1 MSEKNK
7 YIYLFLHIPKTAGHT
22 LKYHIIKNLR
32 NNEYLELSYD
42 VLGIDPS
49 NPPLECKY
57 YKEAAFN
64 YLSSMSRDKR
74 SKIKIVFGHLL
85 PYGIHELFDKEPR
98 YFTFIRNPVDRTVSL
113 YNFLLNKF
121 QEDKIITGKRCYYKL
136 TLLVNDK
143 IPTFETW
150 LKYKY
155 DSADLKGFL
164 TASGY
169 LKLRGYIEGKISNP
183 KSISDGLKKFYFVG
197 ITENYREESLY
208 IYEQLGFKKYF
219 IDQNISHKIFR
230 LEDNKV
236 LINKIIRKNK
246 IDNTLYKCAVLENRK
261 FKRKNKEYINTV
273 NRKKI
278 ERGVILPFTQLI
290 YAPRQSIIRLSQKLL
305 KNEPIYS
312 NSSYLIG

>member
-7 YIYLFLHIPKTAGHT
+7 YIYLLLHIPKTAGYT

-32 NNEYLELSYD
+32 NNEYLELTYD
-42 VLGIDPS
+42 NLGLDS
-49 NPPLECKY
+49 NKPHLEY
-57 YKEAAFN
+57 REYKEAAVNF
-64 YLSSMSRDKR
+64 LSSLSQDYK
-74 SKIKIVFGHLL
+74 KNLKIVYGHLL

-136 TLLVNDK
+136 TLLVNGK

-150 LKYKY
+150 LRYKY

-169 LKLRGYIEGKISNP
+169 LKLRGYIEGNISNP

-219 IDQNISHKIFR
+219 IDQNISNKMFR
-230 LEDNKV
+230 LGDKEV

-261 FKRKNKEYINTV
+261 FKRKNKEYINIV

-312 NSSYLIG
+312 NSSYLID